1 MQLTIDSTQPL
12 DDVLRVVGAL
22 YDVKLEVRTN
32 GAAAANGNSATPA
45 RPGRSSS
52 GRASTSS
59 RPTRRAARKRSSRV
73 SPSEVRSWAVKNG
86 FEVSARGRIPASV
99 LSAYANA
106 HH

>member
-22 YDVKLEVRTN
+22 YDVKLEVTTN
-32 GAAAANGNSATPA
+32 GAATSNGSAASLP
-45 RPGRSSS
+45 RSGRSRTA
-52 GRASTSS
+52 RASTSS
-59 RPTRRAARKRSSRV
+59 RPSRGGGRKRSSRV
-73 SPSEVRSWAVKNG
+73 SPSEVRNWAVNNG